1 MIIDIHSHMI
11 NKNFDLSSYKH
22 NFTTKM
28 FFLRLQTK
36 NYDEYYEKMSL
47 SLEKSNV
54 DKAVLCAIENVVTCS
69 NNEQTAQIC
78 KENSNFLYGVNL
90 NPYDNDIE
98 LKFKKALEDK
108 AVLVKIL
115 PSFQGIDLSSDKCIP
130 FFELL
135 KEYDMPLLVHTGI
148 EHTIKGGNQDL
159 NSPNRLKLAA
169 KMGIKIIAAH
179 CGTKLNFWEKDYFDI
194 WCSFAKEYENFYG
207 DLSAMILFYRRDYL
221 KKLRKDNFLQSKLL
235 FATDFPCY
243 PYINLNKKQ
252 DNIFDDWYN
261 CFKSFGF
268 EDDIYSRAEKL
279 IKNY

>member
-1 MIIDIHSHMI
+1 MI

-36 NYDEYYEKMSL
+36 NYNEYYEKMSL

-78 KENSNFLYGVNL
+78 RENENFLYGANL
-90 NPYDNDIE
+90 NPYDKDIE
-98 LKFKKALEDK
+98 QAIEKAIQDK

-115 PSFQGIDLSSDKCIP
+115 PSFQNIDLSSKRCIP

-135 KEYDMPLLVHTGI
+135 KEHNIPLLVHTGI
-148 EHTIKGGNQDL
+148 EHTIKGGNQDF
-159 NSPNRLKLAA
+159 NSPERLELAA
-169 KMGIKIIAAH
+169 KLGVKIIAAH

-194 WCSFAKEYENFYG
+194 WCKLAHKYENFYG
-207 DLSAMILFYRRDYL
+207 DLGAMILFYRRDYL

-252 DNIFDDWYN
+252 DNIFNDWYN